1 MSPELLG
8 VLGILVLFVFLILR
22 MWVGVGMTLVG
33 MLGLILIRGGTQAL
47 TVVGTTPF
55 TTVANYSLTV
65 IPMFVLMGLV
75 ISESGMGSGLFGTA
89 NAFIGHHR
97 GGLASATVVASG
109 LLGAITGSHMAGTI
123 IMSKIALPEM
133 RRYRYNDEL
142 ACGSIAGGAPL
153 AIIIPPSIPMIMY
166 GILAEENIGKLFMA
180 GVVPGIILVAIFV
193 VMISVISRIKPDY
206 GPAGEKAGWKERIA
220 SFRGV
225 WPMVVLFLLVLGG
238 IYGGWFT
245 VTESG
250 AVGAFGALLIGL
262 LARKLDFK
270 GIIRCFVN
278 TAKLT
283 GTILLMMIGTNVFIA
298 FISMSKLPFLLT
310 KTVTGL
316 NVPVGVILLL
326 VALIYIILGM
336 FMPDNPMIMLT
347 VPILYPIMVT
357 GLGMNGTWFGIFV
370 VLMTALGSIT
380 PPVGM
385 VVFLLGGL
393 SKVDVARIFKGVMP
407 FVLGLVLLILLICI
421 FPGIVT
427 WLPNLM

>member
-1 MSPELLG
+1 
-8 VLGILVLFVFLILR
+8 
-22 MWVGVGMTLVG
+22 
-33 MLGLILIRGGTQAL
+33 
-47 TVVGTTPF
+47 
-55 TTVANYSLTV
+55 
-65 IPMFVLMGLV
+65 
-75 ISESGMGSGLFGTA
+75 
-89 NAFIGHHR
+89 
-97 GGLASATVVASG
+97 
-109 LLGAITGSHMAGTI
+109 
-123 IMSKIALPEM
+123 
-133 RRYRYNDEL
+133 
-142 ACGSIAGGAPL
+142 
-153 AIIIPPSIPMIMY
+153 
-166 GILAEENIGKLFMA
+166 
-180 GVVPGIILVAIFV
+180 
-193 VMISVISRIKPDY
+193 
-206 GPAGEKAGWKERIA
+206 
-220 SFRGV
+220 
-225 WPMVVLFLLVLGG
+225 
-238 IYGGWFT
+238 
-245 VTESG
+245 
-250 AVGAFGALLIGL
+250 
-262 LARKLDFK
+262 
-270 GIIRCFVN
+270 
-278 TAKLT
+278 
-283 GTILLMMIGTNVFIA
+283 MMIGTNVFIA